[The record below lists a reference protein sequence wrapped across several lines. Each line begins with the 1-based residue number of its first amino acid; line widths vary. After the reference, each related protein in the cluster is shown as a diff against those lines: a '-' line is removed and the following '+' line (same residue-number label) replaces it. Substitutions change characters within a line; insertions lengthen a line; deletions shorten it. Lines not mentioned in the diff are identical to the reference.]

1 MAPFNSKSTS
11 KSICSQ
17 FATYRNAI
25 ARVALVTSFL
35 VISFL
40 ATLPGVSRAQCPDS
54 TYPYPGPAWNG
65 STSIEEIVAGTTCV
79 VTVTFC
85 YRTESDGTV
94 HYYISAIT
102 PFADSACNALP
113 FQQLILGGIAGFEND
128 YGSKGLVIPNC
139 PSSIPVKYTVQ
150 DCWQELPPLEPDPVV
165 ILEAC
170 PDGSS
175 YCLTTCMLCKD
186 PTTHILNTSC
196 SSISVFGGACNALPG
211 SGFSWAFN
219 TCYDINPCGD

>member
-1 MAPFNSKSTS
+1 MTHSNTKSAPLLKR
-11 KSICSQ
+11 ILSQ

-25 ARVALVTSFL
+25 THVFFLTSFFA
-35 VISFL
+35 ISFL

-128 YGSKGLVIPNC
+128 YGHKGLEIPSC
-139 PSSIPVKYTVQ
+139 PSSIFVKYTVQ

-165 ILEAC
+165 ILEPC

-175 YCLTTCMLCKD
+175 YCLTTCQLCMESGV
-186 PTTHILNTSC
+186 LNTSC
-196 SSISVFGGACNALPG
+196 SSISVFGGTCNTLPA